1 MDAESTRPSARPL
14 AHPLAMLTYSLAPH
28 CSTPT
33 AHFALLASLGCSAAL
48 TCSRA
53 PLHQFV
59 CSLTLSRAPE
69 LNGIRYVAMN
79 QMHQFQT
86 VSTHCAAAVVVAAVA
101 AEVAEVAKGML
112 VITLVTL
119 H

>member
-59 CSLTLSRAPE
+59 CSLALSRAPE
-69 LNGIRYVAMN
+69 LKGIRYIAMN
-79 QMHQFQT
+79 EMRQFQT
-86 VSTHCAAAVVVAAVA
+86 VSTHCAAALVVAAV
-101 AEVAEVAKGML
+101 VAEVAKGVL
-112 VITLVTL
+112 VIALVTYR
-119 H
+119 